1 MKTQVVETSQGPI
14 ETAIVG
20 QGPAVLVI
28 PGCPGGYDQGLI
40 AARLAYGHSFKFIAL
55 SRPGYMGTPL
65 RVGDTPES
73 QADAYAALLDALD
86 IPKAAIIG
94 ISGGGPSAL
103 QFALRHPKR
112 CWALATVSAIS
123 QRLTQDEVRNCK
135 SLLRRLLFTVDVMSG
150 LARSFISLVAQRCRK
165 ISASMIPS
173 NQDFDTLALS
183 HQENLDFFL
192 RLMRS
197 FGTTSL
203 QKDGLRNDLIQLST
217 MPNYPLENIVV
228 PTLVLHGRSDRLVP
242 LNHAKFIA
250 KSIPEAKLVA
260 VKKGGH
266 LFFATHRQQVVPAV
280 MDFLKLS
287 ARKVI
292 SGKRRLPTTDTDDR
306 TLSTVP
312 DTLSP
317 A

>member
-28 PGCPGGYDQGLI
+28 PGCPGGYDQALI
-40 AARLAYGHSFKFIAL
+40 AARLAHGHSFKFIAL

-73 QADAYAALLDALD
+73 QADAYAALLDALE
-86 IPKAAIIG
+86 IPSAAIIG
-94 ISGGGPSAL
+94 ISGGGPSSL

-135 SLLRRLLFTVDVMSG
+135 SLLRRLLFTVDVVSG
-150 LARSFISLVAQRCRK
+150 LVRNFISLVVHRCRK
-165 ISASMIPS
+165 MFASLITS
-173 NQDFDTLALS
+173 DQDFDAQELS

-203 QKDGLRNDLIQLST
+203 RKDGLQNDLIQLST
-217 MPNYPLENIVV
+217 MPTYPLKDIVV
-228 PTLVLHGRSDRLVP
+228 PTLVLHGKGDRLVP
-242 LNHAKFIA
+242 LDHAKFIA
-250 KSIPEAKLVA
+250 KSVPEAKLVA
-260 VKKGGH
+260 VRKGGH
-266 LFFATHRQQVVPAV
+266 LFFATHRQQVVPA
-280 MDFLKLS
+280 MLDFLKLS

-292 SGKRRLPTTDTDDR
+292 SGKHSLPTADR
-306 TLSTVP
+306 SLSTVP
-312 DTLSP
+312 DSLSP